1 MGTRE
6 GYGTKPVHAR
16 RAGLEPKTVDF
27 LQIAGKVPA
36 CLSKFLGE
44 LDQKLGRGPDFRA
57 VGSRPNSED
66 LPRKQAQQLLV
77 QEQRNAARYSKTQ
90 QRQQRRVGQR

>member
-1 MGTRE
+1 MFRKVLNLLNFGDFAAVIPATSNSRPIE
-6 GYGTKPVHAR
+6 VFESRPQLW
-16 RAGLEPKTVDF
+16 LE
-27 LQIAGKVPA
+27 
-36 CLSKFLGE
+36 FLGE
-44 LDQKLGRGPDFRA
+44 MDQKLGRGRDFRA

-90 QRQQRRVGQR
+90 QGQQRRVGQR